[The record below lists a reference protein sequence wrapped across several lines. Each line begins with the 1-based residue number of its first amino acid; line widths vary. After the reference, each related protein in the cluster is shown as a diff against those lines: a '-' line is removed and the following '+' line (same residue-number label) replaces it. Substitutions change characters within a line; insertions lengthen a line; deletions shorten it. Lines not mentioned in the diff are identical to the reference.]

1 MKNYC
6 KLFSKNLYVMIGVNN
21 KINNI
26 NFTGL
31 FFIYADLIK
40 NVPSQYF
47 ENVISNLQDQID
59 YITLH
64 YSFNRNYSRYK

>member
-1 MKNYC
+1 
-6 KLFSKNLYVMIGVNN
+6 MIGVNN